1 MLQNDQVSMVSPLH
15 LRTGPIWEERERA
28 ATQRHVSSVGSLG
41 TEGHIDRAL
50 RIITSSASI
59 FRPAS
64 PRSCL
69 HYIWRPLEKC
79 RLGEN
84 SPQPNINLLTGNQM
98 FRFKKIHICRELEN
112 LRFNHL
118 NLQSTFVLTFTLDS
132 FQDINWF
139 GLKMEI
145 QKRIKNVVG
154 PFK

>member
-15 LRTGPIWEERERA
+15 LRTGPIWEEREREL
-28 ATQRHVSSVGSLG
+28 RHVSSVGSLG

-50 RIITSSASI
+50 RIITSSAPI

>member
-1 MLQNDQVSMVSPLH
+1 
-15 LRTGPIWEERERA
+15 
-28 ATQRHVSSVGSLG
+28 
-41 TEGHIDRAL
+41 
-50 RIITSSASI
+50 
-59 FRPAS
+59 
-64 PRSCL
+64 
-69 HYIWRPLEKC
+69 
-79 RLGEN
+79 
-84 SPQPNINLLTGNQM
+84 M

>member
-1 MLQNDQVSMVSPLH
+1 
-15 LRTGPIWEERERA
+15 
-28 ATQRHVSSVGSLG
+28 
-41 TEGHIDRAL
+41 
-50 RIITSSASI
+50 
-59 FRPAS
+59 
-64 PRSCL
+64 
-69 HYIWRPLEKC
+69 
-79 RLGEN
+79 
-84 SPQPNINLLTGNQM
+84 M

-154 PFK
+154 PFKFNPTAAGAKRDGGRVLCFALGALEI